1 MKKSISYDIYTGL
14 TDKNNNKVFSLD
26 EFKIFVNNF
35 LSKYKVNYFLTS
47 AVGGYVKEDNSYL
60 IEDIIKISLFCED
73 KEIVLN
79 FAKLIKDNLN
89 EEVVVVYENI
99 NKIYNV

>member
-26 EFKIFVNNF
+26 EFKIFVNKF

-89 EEVVVVYENI
+89 EEAVIIYENI

>member
-79 FAKLIKDNLN
+79 FARLIKDNLN
-89 EEVVVVYENI
+89 EEVVVVYKNI

>member
-14 TDKNNNKVFSLD
+14 TDKNDNKVFSLD

-89 EEVVVVYENI
+89 EEVVIIYENI

>member
-89 EEVVVVYENI
+89 EEVVIIYENI

>member
-14 TDKNNNKVFSLD
+14 TDKNNNKVFSLY

>member
-47 AVGGYVKEDNSYL
+47 AVGGYVKEDNSFL

>member
-1 MKKSISYDIYTGL
+1 MKKSISYDVYTGL

-99 NKIYNV
+99 NKIYIV

>member
-35 LSKYKVNYFLTS
+35 LSKYKVNYFLTC

-60 IEDIIKISLFCED
+60 IEDIVKISLFCVD
-73 KEIVLN
+73 KDIILD
-79 FAKLIKDNLN
+79 FAKLIKDKLN

>member
-14 TDKNNNKVFSLD
+14 TNKNNNKVFSLD

>member
-35 LSKYKVNYFLTS
+35 LSKYKVNYFLIS

-79 FAKLIKDNLN
+79 FAKLIKDKLN
-89 EEVVVVYENI
+89 EEAVIIYENI

>member
-79 FAKLIKDNLN
+79 FAKLIKDKLN
-89 EEVVVVYENI
+89 EEAVIIYENI

>member
-26 EFKIFVNNF
+26 EFKIFVNNA

-60 IEDIIKISLFCED
+60 TEDIIKISLFCED

-79 FAKLIKDNLN
+79 FAKLIKDKLN
-89 EEVVVVYENI
+89 EETVIIYENI
-99 NKIYNV
+99 NNVYSV

>member
-14 TDKNNNKVFSLD
+14 TDKNNNKAFSLD

>member
-99 NKIYNV
+99 NKIYIV

>member
-35 LSKYKVNYFLTS
+35 LSKYKVNYFLTC

-79 FAKLIKDNLN
+79 FAKLIKDKLN
-89 EEVVVVYENI
+89 EEVVIIYENI
-99 NKIYNV
+99 NNVYSV

>member
-35 LSKYKVNYFLTS
+35 FSKYKVNYFLTS

-60 IEDIIKISLFCED
+60 IEDIVKISLFCED

-79 FAKLIKDNLN
+79 FAKLIKDKLN

>member
-1 MKKSISYDIYTGL
+1 MKKIVSYDIYTGL
-14 TDKNNNKVFSLD
+14 TDKKNNKVFSLD
-26 EFKIFVNNF
+26 EFKVFVNNV

-60 IEDIIKISLFCED
+60 TEDIVKISLFCVD
-73 KEIVLN
+73 KDIILD
-79 FAKLIKDNLN
+79 FAKLIKDKLN

>member
-47 AVGGYVKEDNSYL
+47 ALGGYVKEDNSYL

>member
-60 IEDIIKISLFCED
+60 IEDIVKISLFCED

>member
-60 IEDIIKISLFCED
+60 IEDIIKISLFCGD

-89 EEVVVVYENI
+89 EEAVIIYENI

>member
-89 EEVVVVYENI
+89 EEAVIIYENI

>member
-89 EEVVVVYENI
+89 EEVVVIYENI

>member
-14 TDKNNNKVFSLD
+14 TDKNNNKAFSLD

-35 LSKYKVNYFLTS
+35 LSKYKVNYFLTC

-60 IEDIIKISLFCED
+60 IEDIIDVDDDTFH
-73 KEIVLN
+73 V
-79 FAKLIKDNLN
+79 KLSIKDMDHKAKIKRKREIKKIKNFLN
-89 EEVVVVYENI
+89 GF
-99 NKIYNV
+99 

>member
-60 IEDIIKISLFCED
+60 VEDIIKISLFCED